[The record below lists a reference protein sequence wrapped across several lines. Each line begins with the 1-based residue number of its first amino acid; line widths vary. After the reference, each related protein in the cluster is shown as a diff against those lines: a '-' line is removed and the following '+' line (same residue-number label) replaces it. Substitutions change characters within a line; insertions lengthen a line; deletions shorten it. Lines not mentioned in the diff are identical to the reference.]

1 MQGKVEI
8 CGVNT
13 AQLPVLKGSE
23 TRRLLELA
31 QQGDSAAREQ
41 LISGNLRLVLSVV
54 QKFANRGESMDDL
67 FQVGCIGLIK
77 AIDCFD
83 LNQNVQFSTY
93 GVPMIAGELRRFLRD
108 HSAIRVSR
116 SMRDTA
122 YKVLQTKERLTA
134 EQGREPDLETIAKEL
149 GLPRHEVVFAMD
161 AICDPVSLYEPI
173 FNDGGESSCVMD
185 HIGDTRNT
193 DEQWLEQIAL
203 EEAMRR
209 LSPREKRILALRFYD
224 GRTQMEVAKEVGI
237 SQAQVSRLEKNAI
250 SQIKKNITA

>member
-13 AQLPVLKGSE
+13 ARLPVLKGAE
-23 TRRLLELA
+23 TRALLEKA
-31 QQGDSAAREQ
+31 HAGDRSAREE

-54 QKFANRGESMDDL
+54 QKFAGRGESMDDL

-122 YKVLQTKERLTA
+122 YRVLQVKETLIA
-134 EQGREPDLETIAKEL
+134 ENGRRDDSQGAWHQTR
-149 GLPRHEVVFAMD
+149 GGRVR
-161 AICDPVSLYEPI
+161 
-173 FNDGGESSCVMD
+173 DGC
-185 HIGDTRNT
+185 N
-193 DEQWLEQIAL
+193 
-203 EEAMRR
+203 MR
-209 LSPREKRILALRFYD
+209 SGVALRT
-224 GRTQMEVAKEVGI
+224 GVQ
-237 SQAQVSRLEKNAI
+237 
-250 SQIKKNITA
+250 